1 VANQNVAIVT
11 GAGRG
16 LGREIAHLLSRKR
29 FAIACADMGASAE
42 DTAGLIGEAGGR
54 ALALQVDV
62 RDAASIDAAFTETVA
77 SIGLPSVLIN
87 NAGIYPDNTLLDMPE
102 DAWDA
107 VLDTNLKGT
116 FLCAQRFARLC
127 VGARKCGSIVN
138 LASTAAFSSRIGA
151 AHYTASKAGV
161 VALTRSMAQEWGPH
175 GIRVN
180 AVAPGPALTEGAVEF
195 IMAGAPAGIDV
206 DAQWGAYEARIPLR
220 RLAHPDDVARA
231 ALFLASELGAYVNGA
246 QIVVDGGL
254 LTA

>member
-1 VANQNVAIVT
+1 M
-11 GAGRG
+11 
-16 LGREIAHLLSRKR
+16 
-29 FAIACADMGASAE
+29 DASAE

-54 ALALQVDV
+54 ALALRVDV
-62 RDAASIDAAFTETVA
+62 RDAASIDAAFTKTIA
-77 SIGLPSVLIN
+77 SIGSPSVLIN

-116 FLCAQRFARLC
+116 LLCAQRFARLC

-180 AVAPGPALTEGAVEF
+180 AVAPGLIEVEGHRV
-195 IMAGAPAGIDV
+195 APEYK
-206 DAQWGAYEARIPLR
+206 QSFLPMIPLG
-220 RLAHPDDVARA
+220 RLGEPRNIAEAVAFLVSDA
-231 ALFLASELGAYVNGA
+231 ADFITG
-246 QIVVDGGL
+246 IVVLVDGGF
-254 LTA
+254 LTGRTLIRSGST